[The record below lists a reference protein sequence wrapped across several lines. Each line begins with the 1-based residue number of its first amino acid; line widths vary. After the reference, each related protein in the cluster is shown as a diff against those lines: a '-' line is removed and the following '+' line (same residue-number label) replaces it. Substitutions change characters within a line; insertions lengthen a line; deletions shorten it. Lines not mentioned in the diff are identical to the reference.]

1 MDADRSELSALA
13 NTLDDLASR
22 VVAVADRYRGS
33 NRPDIADGLYEAERS
48 LVTAS
53 RQLERVVRSMR

>member
-33 NRPDIADGLYEAERS
+33 ARPDIADGLYEAERS
-48 LVTAS
+48 LMTAS

>member
-22 VVAVADRYRGS
+22 VVAVADRYRGGT
-33 NRPDIADGLYEAERS
+33 RPDIADGLYEAERS

-53 RQLERVVRSMR
+53 RQLERVVRTMR

>member
-22 VVAVADRYRGS
+22 VVAVADRYRGGT
-33 NRPDIADGLYEAERS
+33 RPDIADGLYEAERS

-53 RQLERVVRSMR
+53 RQLERVVRAMR

>member
-1 MDADRSELSALA
+1 MDSDRSELSALA

-22 VVAVADRYRGS
+22 VVAVADRYRGGA
-33 NRPDIADGLYEAERS
+33 RPDIAEGLYEAERS
-48 LVTAS
+48 LATAS